1 MNKASTHLLLAS
13 ALTLLAGCFA
23 DSSSSSNTGSAQLS
37 APFEDSASSITSAI
51 DSCWAPTA
59 SPSSY
64 RVDHTMTL
72 LPNGK
77 VLVTGGGWRRFRDGQ
92 TEYINL
98 ATAEVYDSASGTWSA
113 TGSMSLPRLNHTATR
128 LPDGKVLVAG
138 GADGAL
144 GIALEVAEVYDPV
157 SRTWSATGSMSSRR
171 EGHTATLLPNGK
183 VLVSGGYN
191 PSGYVAQSEVYDPA
205 SGTWSTAGSLSV
217 ARAGHTATLLP
228 NGKVLVTAGYR
239 IDPGYLAS
247 VEVYDPASDTWSA
260 AGSLSSNRLDHTAT
274 LLPNGKVLVVGGN
287 NSHVGAVATAEVYDP
302 ASGTWS
308 MTGSMTRIRHSHTAT
323 LLPGGK
329 VLVTGGSD
337 FILGLKTAEV
347 YDPASGT
354 WSATGLMS
362 QPRYD
367 HTAALLPNGKVL
379 VTGGFREYYAYDYV
393 AEAELYACGV
403 EVPSTCPDGSPLSVV
418 NVSSGAL
425 TLSLQCAQELTLECG
440 VRPWMDP
447 GATAKDGESPLVVHK
462 YNSGDDDGDGI
473 PGARDPDDH
482 GPGPNMSF
490 EGSYSMQYVAW
501 NNAGETVSA
510 TRTVHVQDTLK
521 PVLKLK
527 GPAQVTH
534 VCGSEWVDPGVE
546 ASDTCSG
553 DLTPLVEQT
562 GYANGWV
569 EGTYTLTYSVSDYG
583 GNSAPPVTRT
593 VEVIDC
599 PW

>member
-171 EGHTATLLPNGK
+171 EG
-183 VLVSGGYN
+183 
-191 PSGYVAQSEVYDPA
+191 
-205 SGTWSTAGSLSV
+205 
-217 ARAGHTATLLP
+217 
-228 NGKVLVTAGYR
+228 
-239 IDPGYLAS
+239 
-247 VEVYDPASDTWSA
+247 
-260 AGSLSSNRLDHTAT
+260 HTAT